1 MSRQWLRIDAAA
13 HGLQMGKSIKEVA
26 GECGFGDYYYYF
38 LKTFKR
44 LRNMTPG
51 TFQKTFDMTVQES
64 GIRAV
69 ERLEAQT
76 REDHV

>member
-1 MSRQWLRIDAAA
+1 MSAASA
-13 HGLQMGKSIKEVA
+13 Y
-26 GECGFGDYYYYF
+26 YYYYF

-64 GIRAV
+64 GIRAA
-69 ERLEAQT
+69 ERLKAQT
-76 REDHV
+76 REDHARGFGA